1 MYNLN
6 RYPCGA
12 FRTPKGY
19 EFLSPYITM
28 CGFFAFSGRLNV
40 SFCLYR

>member
-1 MYNLN
+1 MYNSN

-19 EFLSPYITM
+19 EFLSPYIIM
-28 CGFFAFSGRLNV
+28 CGFCCFQSV
-40 SFCLYR
+40 

>member
-19 EFLSPYITM
+19 EFLSPYMTM
-28 CGFFAFSGRLNV
+28 CGFYRFRNSKTHKGR
-40 SFCLYR
+40 